1 MNEDLSKMLS
11 NMLSNPDA
19 LKGMLGSDTPSQ
31 TNNSGELESSIKSMM
46 NALNSVDDRRI
57 TLLTALRPYLSP
69 ERALGIDRAIQML
82 RITKLSEVF
91 RNERK

>member
-11 NMLSNPDA
+11 GMLSNPDA
-19 LKGMLGSDTPSQ
+19 LKGMLGADTPNQS
-31 TNNSGELESSIKSMM
+31 NNSGELESSIKSMM

-69 ERALGIDRAIQML
+69 ERALGVDRAIKML
-82 RITKLSEVF
+82 RLTKLSEVF
-91 RNERK
+91 RNERQ